1 MATTTTKTSRYVWK
15 RPAVLG
21 ANGPTCVIGDDN
33 VKPFWKAG
41 AATGSV
47 RAEMEFNTARQEVD
61 VVLTNT
67 ANGENGKRDVRKE
80 AWLTLDKTQALEL
93 CSWLHQMLGV

>member
-1 MATTTTKTSRYVWK
+1 MTTTKDSRYIWK

-21 ANGPTCVIGDDN
+21 AGGPTCVIGDDN

-41 AATGSV
+41 ACTGST
-47 RAEMEFNTARQEVD
+47 RCEMEFNTARQEID

-67 ANGENGKRDVRKE
+67 ANREGGKRDVRKE
-80 AWLTLDKTQALEL
+80 AWLTLDKHQALVL
-93 CSWLHQMLGV
+93 CEWLHAVLKV